1 MTDGET
7 LSGGHYRLG
16 SSLTGDGAGRVTVRA
31 ARDEWGDRDVVA
43 VALAPDGLAPDGAD
57 GPPAPDALTRVA
69 RDIRRL
75 AAAPHAGLAP
85 ADDVA
90 AGADRRLWLV
100 HDLPAGVRGL
110 ADDGPVAPAVALRR
124 AVVLAG
130 ALGAAHRAR
139 VVHGRVGADVVLV
152 GGDDAVWLLGA
163 PSGVR
168 PSDRPGAEDDD
179 TRTLAATLLGAGT
192 DGSEPELAARLS
204 AVLERAAHT
213 TADVPGDLGAT
224 LRRELGELGG
234 PEEAPPVR
242 LTEVIP
248 TATAAGA
255 WSPTRPMAVEP
266 PTGPGPARE
275 RTTTPVLVS
284 PHGPRPGAPVLPR
297 PAPGS
302 PARRP
307 VAVAPPHPSGPM
319 PARPAGPG
327 AAPQR
332 PGPGGDPS
340 GPGRPPTRA
349 GLVVLAVAVVV
360 LLLAGA
366 VAAVLVLGSDAAP
379 AGPSDRVV
387 PAAIGDP
394 RTVDPCGLVDP
405 AALAART
412 GGEARVVPDLGGPA
426 ACVVDV
432 AAPGG
437 DTAVIAT
444 LEPVA
449 TTVSAA
455 QEERVGA
462 LLVRRVAPEAGSCT
476 RTVVT
481 TEGVQVALD
490 AITPADSGADPCAAA
505 DTATDSTLRVLQQ
518 GTTLPRRA
526 TGDPPTALT
535 SVDACSLLTRSDLG
549 AVPGLDPASVAP
561 GVGGWSC
568 RWGTGAGNVV
578 DVGVERRRAVA
589 PTADVAGRQAAITPQ
604 RSSCDV
610 ALAQRAYTATDGT
623 PRVELLEVTVF
634 GPRPADALC
643 ADATRL
649 AAATVPR
656 LPPP

>member
-16 SSLTGDGAGRVTVRA
+16 ASLTGAGAGRVTVRA

-43 VALAPDGLAPDGAD
+43 VALAPDGRDA
-57 GPPAPDALTRVA
+57 PPAPDALTRVA

-75 AAAPHAGLAP
+75 VAASHPGLAP

-90 AGADRRLWLV
+90 AGADRELWLV

-110 ADDGPVAPAVALRR
+110 ADDGPVTPVVALRR

-130 ALGAAHRAR
+130 ALGAAHAAR
-139 VVHGRVGADVVLV
+139 VVHGRVGADVLRV

-179 TRTLAATLLGAGT
+179 TRALAATLLDAGT
-192 DGSEPELAARLS
+192 DDSEPELAARLA

-213 TADVPGDLGAT
+213 TPDGPGDLGAT
-224 LRRELGELGG
+224 LRRELGELGGLGG

-248 TATAAGA
+248 TATATGA
-255 WSPTRPMAVEP
+255 WSPTRPVPAEP
-266 PTGPGPARE
+266 AADPAPAHE

-284 PHGPRPGAPVLPR
+284 PHGRGPAAPVLPH
-297 PAPGS
+297 PARGI

-307 VAVAPPHPSGPM
+307 VGMAPPRPSAPM
-319 PARPAGPG
+319 PARPGAPPRRPGPG
-327 AAPQR
+327 AA
-332 PGPGGDPS
+332 PS
-340 GPGRPPTRA
+340 GPGRPPTRT
-349 GLVVLAVAVVV
+349 GVVVVAVAVVV

-405 AALAART
+405 AALAARA

-437 DTAVIAT
+437 DVAVIAT

-449 TTVSAA
+449 TTVGAA
-455 QEERVGA
+455 QVERVGS
-462 LLVRRVAPEAGSCT
+462 LLVRRVAPQPGSCT

-481 TEGVQVALD
+481 TEGVQVSLD
-490 AITPADSGADPCAAA
+490 AIAPAGSGADLCAAA
-505 DTATDSTLRVLQQ
+505 DTATDATLRVLQQ

-526 TGDPPTALT
+526 TEDPPTALT
-535 SVDACSLLTRSDLG
+535 SVDTCRLLTRADLG

-568 RWGTGAGNVV
+568 RWGTDADGVV
-578 DVGVERRRAVA
+578 DVGVERRRAFA
-589 PTADVAGRQAAITPQ
+589 STADVAGRQAAVTPQ
-604 RSSCDV
+604 QSSCDV
-610 ALAQRAYTATDGT
+610 ALAQRAYTAADGR
-623 PRVELLEVTVF
+623 PRVEVLEVTVF
-634 GPRPADALC
+634 GARPADALC

-649 AAATVPR
+649 AAAIVPR
-656 LPPP
+656 VPPP

>member
-16 SSLTGDGAGRVTVRA
+16 PTLTGAGAGRVTVRA
-31 ARDEWGDRDVVA
+31 ARDEWGGRDVVA
-43 VALAPDGLAPDGAD
+43 VALAPDGGDA
-57 GPPAPDALTRVA
+57 PPAADALTRVA
-69 RDIRRL
+69 RDIRR
-75 AAAPHAGLAP
+75 AAAASHPGLAP

-90 AGADRRLWLV
+90 AGADRALWLV
-100 HDLPAGVRGL
+100 HDLPPGVRGL
-110 ADDGPVAPAVALRR
+110 ADDGPVTPAVALRR

-130 ALGAAHRAR
+130 ALGAAHAAR

-168 PSDRPGAEDDD
+168 PSDRQAAEDDD
-179 TRTLAATLLGAGT
+179 TRALAATLLDAGT
-192 DGSEPELAARLS
+192 DDREPELAARL
-204 AVLERAAHT
+204 ADVLGRAAHAT
-213 TADVPGDLGAT
+213 PEVPGDLGAT
-224 LRRELGELGG
+224 LRRELGEIGERGG

-248 TATAAGA
+248 TATATGA
-255 WSPTRPMAVEP
+255 WSPTRPMAVGP
-266 PTGPGPARE
+266 ATGPDHAHE

-284 PHGPRPGAPVLPR
+284 PHGRGPATPVLPHR
-297 PAPGS
+297 ATGVPAG
-302 PARRP
+302 RP
-307 VAVAPPHPSGPM
+307 VAVAPPRPSGPI
-319 PARPAGPG
+319 PARPGVP
-327 AAPQR
+327 PRR
-332 PGPGGDPS
+332 PGPDGAPS
-340 GPGRPPTRA
+340 GAGRPPTPT

-360 LLLAGA
+360 LLLVGA

-379 AGPSDRVV
+379 PEPGDRVV

-449 TTVSAA
+449 TAVSAA

-462 LLVRRVAPEAGSCT
+462 LLVRRVPPQAGSCT

-481 TEGVQVALD
+481 TEGVQVSLD
-490 AITPADSGADPCAAA
+490 AIAPAGSGADLCAAA
-505 DTATDSTLRVLQQ
+505 DTATDATLRVLAQ

-526 TGDPPTALT
+526 TADPPTALT
-535 SVDACSLLTRSDLG
+535 SVDTCSLLTRSDLG
-549 AVPGLDPASVAP
+549 AVPGLDPASVVP

-568 RWGTGAGNVV
+568 RWGSGAGGVV

-589 PTADVAGRQAAITPQ
+589 PTTEIAGRQAAVTPRQ
-604 RSSCDV
+604 SSCDV

-634 GPRPADALC
+634 GARPADALC

-649 AAATVPR
+649 AAATVAR

>member
-16 SSLTGDGAGRVTVRA
+16 SRLTGGGAGRVTVRA
-31 ARDEWGDRDVVA
+31 AHDEWGDRDVVA
-43 VALAPDGLAPDGAD
+43 VALAPDGGH

-69 RDIRRL
+69 RDIRRV
-75 AAAPHAGLAP
+75 ASAVHPGLAP

-90 AGADRRLWLV
+90 AGADRGLWLV

-110 ADDGPVAPAVALRR
+110 ADDAPVAPAAALRR

-130 ALGAAHRAR
+130 ALGAAHAAR
-139 VVHGRVGADVVLV
+139 VVHGRVGAEVVLV

-163 PSGVR
+163 ASGVR

-179 TRTLAATLLGAGT
+179 TRALAATLLSAGT
-192 DGSEPELAARLS
+192 DDSEPELAARLA
-204 AVLERAAHT
+204 AVLERAAHAT
-213 TADVPGDLGAT
+213 PEVPGDLGAT
-224 LRRELGELGG
+224 LRHDLGDLGGTELGEMK
-234 PEEAPPVR
+234 EAPPVR

-248 TATAAGA
+248 TATATGA

-266 PTGPGPARE
+266 ATGADPAHE
-275 RTTTPVLVS
+275 RTTTPVLVA
-284 PHGPRPGAPVLPR
+284 PHGRGPAAPVLPH
-297 PAPGS
+297 PGN

-307 VAVAPPHPSGPM
+307 VGVGPPRPSGPP
-319 PARPAGPG
+319 PAHPVGPG
-327 AAPQR
+327 APPRR
-332 PGPGGDPS
+332 PEPEHPA
-340 GPGRPPTRA
+340 TRTS
-349 GLVVLAVAVVV
+349 LVVLAVAVVV

-379 AGPSDRVV
+379 VGPSDRVV

-405 AALAART
+405 AALAARA
-412 GGEARVVPDLGGPA
+412 GGEARAVPDLGDPA

-432 AAPGG
+432 ATPGG
-437 DTAVIAT
+437 DIAVIAT

-462 LLVRRVAPEAGSCT
+462 LLVRRITPRAGSCT

-481 TEGVQVALD
+481 IEGVQVSLD
-490 AITPADSGADPCAAA
+490 AIAPAGAGADPCAAA
-505 DTATDSTLRVLQQ
+505 DTATDTTLRVLQQ

-526 TGDPPTALT
+526 TEDPPTALT
-535 SVDACSLLTRSDLG
+535 SVDTCSLLTRSDLG
-549 AVPGLDPASVAP
+549 AVPGLDLASVVP

-568 RWGTGAGNVV
+568 RWGTGAGSAV
-578 DVGVERRRAVA
+578 DVGVERRRAFA
-589 PTADVAGRQAAITPQ
+589 PTTDVAGRQAAVTPQ
-604 RSSCDV
+604 QTSCDV

-634 GPRPADALC
+634 GARPADALC

>member
-1 MTDGET
+1 MGTTGSE
-7 LSGGHYRLG
+7 

-43 VALAPDGLAPDGAD
+43 VALAPDGRD

-69 RDIRRL
+69 RDIRR
-75 AAAPHAGLAP
+75 AAAASHPGLAP

-90 AGADRRLWLV
+90 AGADRGLWLV

-130 ALGAAHRAR
+130 ALGAAHAAR

-152 GGDDAVWLLGA
+152 GVADDVWLVGA

-179 TRTLAATLLGAGT
+179 TRALAATLLGAGT
-192 DGSEPELAARLS
+192 DGSEPELAARL
-204 AVLERAAHT
+204 AEVLERVASAT
-213 TADVPGDLGAT
+213 PEVPGDLGAT
-224 LRRELGELGG
+224 LRRELAELGGTELGG
-234 PEEAPPVR
+234 PEAPPVR

-248 TATAAGA
+248 TATATGA
-255 WSPTRPMAVEP
+255 WSPTRPVPVEP
-266 PTGPGPARE
+266 ATDPAHE

-284 PHGPRPGAPVLPR
+284 PHGRGPAAPVLPR
-297 PAPGS
+297 PAPGI

-307 VAVAPPHPSGPM
+307 VAVAPPRPPGPM

-327 AAPQR
+327 TPPRR
-332 PGPGGDPS
+332 PGPGDT
-340 GPGRPPTRA
+340 GPERPPTRT

-405 AALAART
+405 AALAARS

-426 ACVVDV
+426 SCVVDV

-437 DTAVIAT
+437 DVAVIAT

-462 LLVRRVAPEAGSCT
+462 LLVRRPAPQAGSCT

-481 TEGVQVALD
+481 TEGVQVSLD
-490 AITPADSGADPCAAA
+490 AIAPAGSGADLCAAA
-505 DTATDSTLRVLQQ
+505 DTATDATLRVLQQ

-526 TGDPPTALT
+526 TEDPPTALT
-535 SVDACSLLTRSDLG
+535 SVDTCSLLTPTDLG
-549 AVPGLDPASVAP
+549 AVPGLDPASIAP

-568 RWGTGAGNVV
+568 RWGTGAGGVV
-578 DVGVERRRAVA
+578 DVGVERRRAFA
-589 PTADVAGRQAAITPQ
+589 PTVDVAGRQARVTPQ
-604 RSSCDV
+604 QSSCDV
-610 ALAQRAYTATDGT
+610 ALAQRADTAADGT

-634 GPRPADALC
+634 GARPADALC

-656 LPPP
+656 LPSP

>member
-16 SSLTGDGAGRVTVRA
+16 SSLTGDGAGRVAVRA

-43 VALAPDGLAPDGAD
+43 VALAPDGLAPDGD

-75 AAAPHAGLAP
+75 AAASHPGLAP

-130 ALGAAHRAR
+130 ALGAAHAAR

-179 TRTLAATLLGAGT
+179 TRALAATLLGAGT
-192 DGSEPELAARLS
+192 DGSEPELAARLA
-204 AVLERAAHT
+204 AVLERAAHAT
-213 TADVPGDLGAT
+213 PDVPGDLGAT

-255 WSPTRPMAVEP
+255 WSPTRPVAVEP

-284 PHGPRPGAPVLPR
+284 PHGRGPAAPVLPR
-297 PAPGS
+297 PASGI

-307 VAVAPPHPSGPM
+307 VAVAPPRPSGPV

-332 PGPGGDPS
+332 PGPGGDAS
-340 GPGRPPTRA
+340 GPGRPPTRT
-349 GLVVLAVAVVV
+349 GLVVLVVVVVV

-437 DTAVIAT
+437 DIAVIAT

-449 TTVSAA
+449 TTVSRRAGGAGRGAA
-455 QEERVGA
+455 GPPGGAAGRVLHPHRGDHRGRPGRA
-462 LLVRRVAPEAGSCT
+462 RRDRPRRLGC
-476 RTVVT
+476 RPLRR
-481 TEGVQVALD
+481 GRHRDRLD
-490 AITPADSGADPCAAA
+490 AAGAPAGHDVAAPGDRGPADGPDLRRHLQPAHAGPTSARCRASTRPRSPPVWAAGRAGGAPARAASSTWVSNAAA
-505 DTATDSTLRVLQQ
+505 PSRR
-518 GTTLPRRA
+518 PRTSPAGRPRSPRSSPRA
-526 TGDPPTALT
+526 TSPSP
-535 SVDACSLLTRSDLG
+535 S
-549 AVPGLDPASVAP
+549 
-561 GVGGWSC
+561 
-568 RWGTGAGNVV
+568 
-578 DVGVERRRAVA
+578 A
-589 PTADVAGRQAAITPQ
+589 PTP
-604 RSSCDV
+604 
-610 ALAQRAYTATDGT
+610 
-623 PRVELLEVTVF
+623 PRT
-634 GPRPADALC
+634 GPRASSSS
-643 ADATRL
+643 R
-649 AAATVPR
+649 
-656 LPPP
+656 

>member
-1 MTDGET
+1 M
-7 LSGGHYRLG
+7 
-16 SSLTGDGAGRVTVRA
+16 TVRA

-43 VALAPDGLAPDGAD
+43 VALAPDGGH

-69 RDIRRL
+69 RDLRRV
-75 AAAPHAGLAP
+75 AAASHPGLAP

-90 AGADRRLWLV
+90 AGADRGLWLV
-100 HDLPAGVRGL
+100 HDLPAGARGL
-110 ADDGPVAPAVALRR
+110 ADNGPVAPAVALRR

-130 ALGAAHRAR
+130 ALGAAHAAR

-179 TRTLAATLLGAGT
+179 TRALAATLLDAGT
-192 DGSEPELAARLS
+192 DGSEPELATRL
-204 AVLERAAHT
+204 ADVLERAAHAT
-213 TADVPGDLGAT
+213 PEVPGDLGAT
-224 LRRELGELGG
+224 LRRDLGELGG

-248 TATAAGA
+248 TATATGA
-255 WSPTRPMAVEP
+255 WSPTRPVPVEP
-266 PTGPGPARE
+266 AASPDDAHE

-284 PHGPRPGAPVLPR
+284 PHGRGPAAPVLPH
-297 PAPGS
+297 PAPGI

-307 VAVAPPHPSGPM
+307 VAVAPPRPSGPM

-327 AAPQR
+327 APRR
-332 PGPGGDPS
+332 PGPGGEP
-340 GPGRPPTRA
+340 PGPTRT
-349 GLVVLAVAVVV
+349 GLVVLAVTVVV

-366 VAAVLVLGSDAAP
+366 VAAVLVPGSDTAP

-387 PAAIGDP
+387 PATIGDP
-394 RTVDPCGLVDP
+394 RTVDPCGLVGP

-426 ACVVDV
+426 TCVVDV

-437 DTAVIAT
+437 DVAVIAS

-449 TTVSAA
+449 TTVGAA

-462 LLVRRVAPEAGSCT
+462 LLVRRVAPQAGSCT

-481 TEGVQVALD
+481 TEGVQVSLD
-490 AITPADSGADPCAAA
+490 AIAPAGSGADLCAVA
-505 DTATDSTLRVLQQ
+505 DTATDATLRVLQQ

-526 TGDPPTALT
+526 TEDPPTALT
-535 SVDACSLLTRSDLG
+535 SVDTCSLLTRSDLG
-549 AVPGLDPASVAP
+549 AVPGLDPAAVAP

-568 RWGTGAGNVV
+568 RWGTGAGGVV
-578 DVGVERRRAVA
+578 DVGVERRRAFA
-589 PTADVAGRQAAITPQ
+589 PTADVAGRRAAVTPQ
-604 RSSCDV
+604 QSSCDV
-610 ALAQRAYTATDGT
+610 ALAQRAYTAADGT

-634 GPRPADALC
+634 GARPADALC
-643 ADATRL
+643 ADAIRL

-656 LPPP
+656 LPLP